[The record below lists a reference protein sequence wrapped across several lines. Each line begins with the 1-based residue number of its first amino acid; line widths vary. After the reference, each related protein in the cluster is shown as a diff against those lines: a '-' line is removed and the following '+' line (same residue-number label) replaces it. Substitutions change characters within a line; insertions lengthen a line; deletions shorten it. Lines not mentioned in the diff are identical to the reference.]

1 MNGRVASSMSGW
13 KVWGLAA
20 ALSVGGALPG
30 GVVRAE
36 GPLPAA
42 APGPSRPA
50 PTLTLGSGAAR
61 RVLTLAQLQALPSVT
76 YRVRHPQ
83 LGRTSVYKGVTL
95 RELAEVGGFG
105 GQDLRLYA
113 SNGYLAL
120 IRARE
125 YLNAPIMLAYE
136 AGGRPITVL
145 DKGPLTVVLPPE
157 PARYQTAAYAG
168 AWVWYVNRLT
178 PVPSGAQNV
187 ARSGK

>member
-1 MNGRVASSMSGW
+1 ML
-13 KVWGLAA
+13 GLV
-20 ALSVGGALPG
+20 ALSLGGALPG
-30 GVVRAE
+30 GAGLAQGR
-36 GPLPAA
+36 
-42 APGPSRPA
+42 APGPAAPAPARPA
-50 PTLTLGSGAAR
+50 PTLTLGSGTAQ

-76 YRVRHPQ
+76 YQVRHPQ
-83 LGRTSVYKGVTL
+83 LKRTFVYKGVPL

-125 YLNAPIMLAYE
+125 YLNAPIMVAYE
-136 AGGRPITVL
+136 ADGHAITVL

-157 PARYQTAAYAG
+157 PPRYQTSAYAG

-178 PVPSGAQNV
+178 SVQAGPQG
-187 ARSGK
+187 GK